1 MHRLWKEAG
10 WNDGNNIC
18 VVLTVTGILGA
29 IGCITGLIVT
39 AVAFPRQRKK
49 MLEKIESE

>member
-1 MHRLWKEAG
+1 MTG
-10 WNDGNNIC
+10 ITYG

-39 AVAFPRQRKK
+39 AVAFPRQRKT